1 MKLASLLNPRLI
13 SVRKSYGSRTEMIEG
28 LIAEIYRAE
37 NPPVGIEET
46 RKAIFDR
53 EALGGTRF
61 PTGIA
66 IPHARFD
73 GYEDLLIAVAVPSSP
88 VPDSPVPIR
97 MMVLMLTSKTGTTLY
112 LNTLGAFLKISQN
125 EQLYRRL
132 CDAPSGSDLIETL
145 RTENIEVKKELTV
158 EDVMSTTFPSL
169 TVENSVKDAADL
181 FYKNRTS
188 YLPVVDGRGVLLGE
202 LTVLDLFRIGMPD
215 YASKIGSLKFLKSF
229 EPFDTLLRDEST
241 ILLGTVMKKP
251 SITIEEDAPVVEAI
265 LKFTQSNRRHIPVVK
280 EGRII
285 GVVNYMDILQK
296 VLRA

>member
-1 MKLASLLNPRLI
+1 
-13 SVRKSYGSRTEMIEG
+13 MIEG

-112 LNTLGAFLKISQN
+112 LNTLGAFLKISRTNSCTGVCAMPHPGQTSS
-125 EQLYRRL
+125 RRL
-132 CDAPSGSDLIETL
+132 
-145 RTENIEVKKELTV
+145 
-158 EDVMSTTFPSL
+158 
-169 TVENSVKDAADL
+169 
-181 FYKNRTS
+181 
-188 YLPVVDGRGVLLGE
+188 GR
-202 LTVLDLFRIGMPD
+202 RI
-215 YASKIGSLKFLKSF
+215 LKSRRNSRSRMSC
-229 EPFDTLLRDEST
+229 PR
-241 ILLGTVMKKP
+241 P
-251 SITIEEDAPVVEAI
+251 S
-265 LKFTQSNRRHIPVVK
+265 RR
-280 EGRII
+280 
-285 GVVNYMDILQK
+285 
-296 VLRA
+296 